1 MASAVLVRYRPQ
13 SSSLSTVYVYNGSD
27 CQRSRRGDQVS
38 SSSTQRKAEGYP
50 GILESRIRY
59 PSDICWACTMY
70 HDATDASGSQEDLAA
85 LRSNVPLMF
94 AFTIPVISL
103 MIMMAS
109 ASHQLLSTA

>member
-1 MASAVLVRYRPQ
+1 MFTMVVIASVVAVVIKFPARQLNVR
-13 SSSLSTVYVYNGSD
+13 LKDTLGFW
-27 CQRSRRGDQVS
+27 
-38 SSSTQRKAEGYP
+38 KAGF
-50 GILESRIRY
+50 
-59 PSDICWACTMY
+59 DIPLTCWACTMY